1 MHVSGSVGG
10 HLALGA
16 LMPALE
22 IYRAH
27 FKPNGQPPALAK
39 PHAMV
44 AVNVAT
50 DEEASYVFT
59 SLQQRF
65 PECEGLVSY
74 IDSIP

>member
-1 MHVSGSVGG
+1 MGG
-10 HLALGA
+10 HPALGA
-16 LMPALE
+16 LMLALE

-44 AVNVAT
+44 AEYVATADT

-74 IDSIP
+74 ICSIP